1 MPDLRQRFSPI
12 ARRDWAYAGHAC
24 LCASMLLWRTI
35 EATPSLSS
43 THNGSFPSSPLGV
56 SATMILVWL
65 GVASLIAAVGFTCL
79 AVDDLRLWI
88 LVALMWLSLLWRRE
102 IDVFDISY
110 VASVAI
116 LCVWWFN
123 AGRARALSA
132 AGPPA
137 HGADPRGAKRDSSG
151 AT

>member
-1 MPDLRQRFSPI
+1 
-12 ARRDWAYAGHAC
+12 
-24 LCASMLLWRTI
+24 MLLWRTI

-56 SATMILVWL
+56 AATMILVAL
-65 GVASLIAAVGFTCL
+65 GVASLVAAVAFTFMAL
-79 AVDDLRLWI
+79 EDLRLWI

-116 LCVWWFN
+116 LCAWWFN
-123 AGRARALSA
+123 AGRARAIST
-132 AGPPA
+132 AGI
-137 HGADPRGAKRDSSG
+137 GAREAGPRGAERDSSG